1 MLLDLKAE
9 IVALI
14 PTKTSDLEN
23 DSGFI
28 TADVVSLAN
37 FYDKTYI
44 DNQLNLKAN
53 QADLTA

>member
-1 MLLDLKAE
+1 
-9 IVALI
+9 
-14 PTKTSDLEN
+14 LEN